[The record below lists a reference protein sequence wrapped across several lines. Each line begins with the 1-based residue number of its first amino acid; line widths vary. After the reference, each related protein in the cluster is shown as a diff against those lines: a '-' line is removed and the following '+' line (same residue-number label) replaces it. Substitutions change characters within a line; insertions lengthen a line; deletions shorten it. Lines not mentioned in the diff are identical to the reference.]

1 MKIFNLIRLIR
12 WKILSKFLVKL
23 INSLFQVNL
32 CEAKLFIKSLSN
44 DCCLVEI
51 VILMNIEDYNTQ
63 EKLLNIKS
71 VFCLFLTKLRSRVL
85 KEEKIITSANIN
97 SNNSNFKNK

>member
-1 MKIFNLIRLIR
+1 
-12 WKILSKFLVKL
+12 
-23 INSLFQVNL
+23 
-32 CEAKLFIKSLSN
+32 
-44 DCCLVEI
+44 
-51 VILMNIEDYNTQ
+51 MNIEDYNTQ